1 MSKFTYKI
9 DKETFAIL
17 AYAEGQEAPFLSQPD
32 QPDGTP
38 WASLEEATEWI
49 EAFLADLE
57 AQENAVTP
65 AE

>member
-1 MSKFTYKI
+1 MSRFTYKI
-9 DKETFAIL
+9 NEETFEIL
-17 AYAEGQEAPFLSQPD
+17 AYTEGQDVAFLSQPD